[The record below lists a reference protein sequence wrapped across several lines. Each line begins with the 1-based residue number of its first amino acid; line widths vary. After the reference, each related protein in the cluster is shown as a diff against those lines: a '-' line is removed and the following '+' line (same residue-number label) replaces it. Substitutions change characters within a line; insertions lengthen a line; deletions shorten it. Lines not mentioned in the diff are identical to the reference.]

1 MRTLLRNKVTTP
13 PFICLG
19 KFVHKRT
26 TLKKITIDSH
36 GRKRGY
42 FREIENGHKTH
53 FKAILHQQPDVIT
66 NEMVWCWNVHRRI
79 AGLLDGHFGD
89 YFVSDITS
97 V

>member
-53 FKAILHQQPDVIT
+53 FKAI
-66 NEMVWCWNVHRRI
+66 
-79 AGLLDGHFGD
+79 
-89 YFVSDITS
+89 
-97 V
+97 